1 MNKEHYLNIVE
12 DIIRSKS
19 FGRSDTYANMFRYL
33 VKCTLENNVPKETT
47 IASEIFGKDRF
58 DPSQSTLIR
67 VYAYNLRK
75 KLLKYYENEGV
86 NDTIILKI
94 PKGGYE
100 VSFIDIS
107 NQPKPKKTNVKIGF
121 VLLASSLVLI
131 SILLFN
137 YYKIDTVS
145 KIKLWKGL
153 IESKQTTMLVLGDL
167 FMYKEIDSISGRIK
181 RVRNPSVN
189 SLEEFETLIVPK
201 AKAGEN
207 FEALS
212 YAFLI
217 RNSITWVKD
226 LSNVFFEAE
235 KDFVIRTMSRFNPKE
250 LYDNDLIVVGMLKT
264 LGIFK
269 DYFNKEGISINE
281 SVLIYKDKKTG
292 EEYKYSPDGDDYAV
306 ILKVPGPN
314 NNNIYL
320 FGGIWDT
327 GTSQSLKNFTDFKF
341 ATTLEKAMRDKY
353 GEIPEN
359 YKVLIEVSGIDRMEL
374 NSKIIHLEKIE

>member
-189 SLEEFETLIVPK
+189 SSVEFGWSLI
-201 AKAGEN
+201 N
-207 FEALS
+207 YRQFC
-212 YAFLI
+212 
-217 RNSITWVKD
+217 N
-226 LSNVFFEAE
+226 N
-235 KDFVIRTMSRFNPKE
+235 
-250 LYDNDLIVVGMLKT
+250 LK
-264 LGIFK
+264 K
-269 DYFNKEGISINE
+269 
-281 SVLIYKDKKTG
+281 
-292 EEYKYSPDGDDYAV
+292 
-306 ILKVPGPN
+306 
-314 NNNIYL
+314 
-320 FGGIWDT
+320 
-327 GTSQSLKNFTDFKF
+327 
-341 ATTLEKAMRDKY
+341 
-353 GEIPEN
+353 
-359 YKVLIEVSGIDRMEL
+359 
-374 NSKIIHLEKIE
+374 